1 MVTEEQV
8 EQALREVDDPEIGIN
23 VVDLGLVY
31 AIRVQDRAVEVEM
44 TMTSPAC
51 PLGAYLETEVQN
63 AVRQAA
69 PEADEVRVAL
79 VWDPPWSPDRMS
91 PAAKRELG
99 WKP

>member
-1 MVTEEQV
+1 MITAAEV
-8 EQALREVDDPEIGIN
+8 EDALRGVDDPEIGIN

-31 AIRVQDRAVEVEM
+31 GVRVEGDAVEIDL

-51 PLGAYLETEVQN
+51 PLGAYLEEQVQA
-63 AVRQAA
+63 AVREAA
-69 PEADEVRVAL
+69 PEAGEVRVAL
-79 VWDPPWSPDRMS
+79 VWDPPWGPERMS

>member
-1 MVTEEQV
+1 MVSREQV
-8 EQALREVDDPEIGIN
+8 ERALRAVDDPEIGIN

-31 AIRVQDRAVEVEM
+31 AIRIQDGAIEVEM

-51 PLGAYLETEVQN
+51 PLGAYLEDEVQA
-63 AVRQAA
+63 AVRESV
-69 PEADEVRVAL
+69 PEADEVRVVL

-91 PAAKRELG
+91 PEAKRELG